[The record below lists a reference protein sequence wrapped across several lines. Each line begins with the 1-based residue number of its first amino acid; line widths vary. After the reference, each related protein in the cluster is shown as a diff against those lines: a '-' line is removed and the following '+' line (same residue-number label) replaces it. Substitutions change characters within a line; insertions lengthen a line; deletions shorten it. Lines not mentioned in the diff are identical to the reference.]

1 MLESQHKMPMS
12 GWEADGK
19 RVEMCGGL
27 ARLSTR
33 RGVDRTGEP
42 GFTLTVTVDKL
53 MRPPTLQVVAA

>member
-1 MLESQHKMPMS
+1 MPMS

-19 RVEMCGGL
+19 RVEMCGGV